1 MHLKT
6 MSTDISLSKTEIS
19 KIIQSEGFLGS
30 LSSKIAGLLMKG
42 AVSLTKKYFSS
53 IRNNSCCFSN

>member
-42 AVSLTKKYFSS
+42 AVSLTKKIF
-53 IRNNSCCFSN
+53 